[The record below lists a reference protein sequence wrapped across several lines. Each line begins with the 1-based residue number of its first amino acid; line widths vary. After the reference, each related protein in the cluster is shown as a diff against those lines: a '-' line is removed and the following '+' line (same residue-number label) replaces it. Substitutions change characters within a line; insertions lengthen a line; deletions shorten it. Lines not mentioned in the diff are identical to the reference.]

1 MGCLWPILMLKGGGQ
16 TTNFL
21 LKRMELNTIIAST
34 DKCDDLVPYLFS
46 GAACGLDLL
55 VQHLLEKGC
64 DHLAKVLLK
73 KDQTIDNEAIYH
85 KCNNPL
91 QQTAANGHINTVQL
105 LLNPIHI
112 HDPSKLVPFIIDIIP
127 IAAENNASQLL
138 QNILDDSKT
147 HQLNQAIL
155 RDCTSKALK
164 LSAPYE
170 GIIQLLLNYGA
181 SLNQDSD
188 GGFKFLQQ
196 VVEQGSCLSVKML
209 LEVTGLDPLQT
220 YPFTP
225 NHRHFTSLL
234 ETAARTSSFLK
245 QITLVS
251 IP

>member
-1 MGCLWPILMLKGGGQ
+1 MNVMIWYH
-16 TTNFL
+16 TF
-21 LKRMELNTIIAST
+21 
-34 DKCDDLVPYLFS
+34 FS

-85 KCNNPL
+85 KCNKPL
-91 QQTAANGHINTVQL
+91 QQTAANGHISTVQL
-105 LLNPIHI
+105 LLNSIHI
-112 HDPSKLVPFIIDIIP
+112 HDPSKLVPSIIDIIP

-147 HQLNQAIL
+147 HQLDQAIL

-181 SLNQDSD
+181 SLNQDSY

-209 LEVTGLDPLQT
+209 LEVTGLVPMQT

-225 NHRHFTSLL
+225 THRHFTSLL
-234 ETAARTSSFLK
+234 ETAATYNDLQKVK
-245 QITLVS
+245 QLLEADNVDFH
-251 IP
+251 PMNEECQQAL